1 MNDVMPLKPQRRSYS
16 ADFKAELV
24 KASQQPGVSLAGLAL
39 RHGLNANL
47 LRRWVREHER
57 EGKHAATQTDT
68 ALSFVP
74 VSLPAPASPHPQSC
88 QLLMQGNNIQVT
100 LSVPVH
106 QLEQCTG
113 LLLGLLV
120 NVR

>member
-1 MNDVMPLKPQRRSYS
+1 MNDIMPLKPVRRSYS

-57 EGKHAATQTDT
+57 EGKHLATQSDT
-68 ALSFVP
+68 AMPFVA
-74 VSLPAPASPHPQSC
+74 VSLPAPVSSHSC
-88 QLLMQGNNIQVT
+88 QLQMQGKDLQVT
-100 LSVPVH
+100 LSVPLH
-106 QLEQCTG
+106 QLEQCSG
-113 LLLGLLV
+113 LLLRLL
-120 NVR
+120 R

>member
-1 MNDVMPLKPQRRSYS
+1 MNDIMPLKPVRRSYS

-57 EGKHAATQTDT
+57 EGKHLATQSDT
-68 ALSFVP
+68 AMPFVA
-74 VSLPAPASPHPQSC
+74 VSLPAPVSSHSC
-88 QLLMQGNNIQVT
+88 QLQMQGIMCPASSAF
-100 LSVPVH
+100 SVISVASGSAGNARH
-106 QLEQCTG
+106 
-113 LLLGLLV
+113 
-120 NVR
+120 